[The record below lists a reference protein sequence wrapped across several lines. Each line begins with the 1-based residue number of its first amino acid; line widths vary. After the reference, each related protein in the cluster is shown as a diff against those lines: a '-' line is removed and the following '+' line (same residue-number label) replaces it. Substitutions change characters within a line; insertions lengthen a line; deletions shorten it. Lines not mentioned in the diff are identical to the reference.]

1 MTEDIV
7 FSLQIPKPDIW
18 YVQNILETMDGLA
31 LVTSANMKGENGF
44 FEVYVTSDYLDQF
57 HEVFAH
63 LKSEIPTLTIARSER
78 FSGS

>member
-1 MTEDIV
+1 MHDIV

-31 LVTSANMKGENGF
+31 LVTSANMNDENGF
-44 FEVYVTSDYLDQF
+44 FEVFVTSDYLDQF
-57 HEVFAH
+57 HEVFSH
-63 LKSEIPTLTIARSER
+63 LKAEIPTLEIMHRET